1 MISESVG
8 KLAGYPNSKQL
19 LLQFSATPGG
29 LAAANHNFA
38 KSYVETVEK
47 SLEKGYLV
55 LPDDLNYFD
64 FAESTGKMNKPVIL
78 LSAEIKLGLRQMWEM
93 NME

>member
-1 MISESVG
+1 MSNIMFSMLCV
-8 KLAGYPNSKQL
+8 L
-19 LLQFSATPGG
+19 LRF
-29 LAAANHNFA
+29 HI
-38 KSYVETVEK
+38 EK

-78 LSAEIKLGLRQMWEM
+78 FSAENKLGLR
-93 NME
+93 